1 MKKLITNNY
10 EKYFTSY
17 YTSIHDDEI
26 QNIRNNYKVIDVDWL
41 DNTQVNSKIMND
53 EYFEKSPKKK
63 ELINNMLNYYRNDK
77 FKNVYKMTEYLCNEK
92 EKICICN
99 THAADFRKIYE
110 GINYNQNQK
119 YISWCKNN
127 DNTTQL

>member
-41 DNTQVNSKIMND
+41 DNTQINSKIMND

-63 ELINNMLNYYRNDK
+63 RVNK
-77 FKNVYKMTEYLCNEK
+77 
-92 EKICICN
+92 
-99 THAADFRKIYE
+99 
-110 GINYNQNQK
+110 
-119 YISWCKNN
+119 
-127 DNTTQL
+127 